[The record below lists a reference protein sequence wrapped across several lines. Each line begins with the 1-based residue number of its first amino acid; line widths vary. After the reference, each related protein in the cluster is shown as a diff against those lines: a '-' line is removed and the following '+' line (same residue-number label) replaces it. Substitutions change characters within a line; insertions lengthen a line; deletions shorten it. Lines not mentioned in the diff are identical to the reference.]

1 MKAHELA
8 TQLLSMPDVEV
19 RYVVYDTEFDLRWT
33 VPVGGLN
40 LDRVRVNDQQVIIFE
55 TKSDYSL
62 CKKEQFNPIEDF
74 NIIDIRFFY
83 KDTDA
88 PVERLNETA
97 DYCFVFSLFAL
108 FEGHRQYDDTNFVD
122 QENMDVVLTIG
133 YDPETWKPI
142 QKRLSV
148 EDAQRYVEDNYTV
161 IREGEYPD
169 IWYDLVEKHNV

>member
-8 TQLLSMPDVEV
+8 KQLLSMPDVEV
-19 RYVVYDTEFDLRWT
+19 FTVHYDTEVDVKWT
-33 VPVGGLN
+33 LPVGGVN
-40 LDRVRVNDQQVIIFE
+40 LDCLRVDGKPAIAFTNEYAMYDTVE
-55 TKSDYSL
+55 
-62 CKKEQFNPIEDF
+62 FNPVEDF
-74 NIIDIRFFY
+74 DTIDIRFFY

-88 PVERLNETA
+88 PVERLNESA

-122 QENMDVVLTIG
+122 PENMDVVLTIG
-133 YDPETWKPI
+133 YDPETWQPI

-148 EDAQRYVEDNYTV
+148 EDAQQYVEDNYTV

-169 IWYDLVEKHNV
+169 IWYDLVEKNNAN